1 MEYQQHEL
9 KPGIDEYQH
18 RVAQLAALS
27 SSIYT
32 WPESSASSEY
42 QECMDTNLCTN
53 LISGYQQ

>member
-42 QECMDTNLCTN
+42 QECMDTNL
-53 LISGYQQ
+53 ISGYQQ